1 MLEEKELMM
10 ALITEYLN
18 DVRTKKK
25 KKGEREKKNDRE
37 QLLSTKKGKAVAL
50 MDIFYEIA

>member
-18 DVRTKKK
+18 DVKAEKKK
-25 KKGEREKKNDRE
+25 KRRKEKINYR
-37 QLLSTKKGKAVAL
+37 QQMISN
-50 MDIFYEIA
+50 

>member
-18 DVRTKKK
+18 DVRAEKKK
-25 KKGEREKKNDRE
+25 KRREEKNKSRRADN
-37 QLLSTKKGKAVAL
+37 S
-50 MDIFYEIA
+50 

>member
-10 ALITEYLN
+10 ALIIEYLN

-25 KKGEREKKNDRE
+25 KKGEREKKMIESN
-37 QLLSTKKGKAVAL
+37 
-50 MDIFYEIA
+50 Y